1 MLEFYLVAEL
11 SSEPVN
17 VILERLE
24 QEAFAKV
31 WTKELT
37 MHFPSF

>member
-1 MLEFYLVAEL
+1 LVAEL
-11 SSEPVN
+11 SSEPIN

-31 WTKELT
+31 WTQG
-37 MHFPSF
+37 